1 MPRMNTRRNGRRNAA
16 VNADPVGAAP
26 AAAVP
31 VADNQGRRVDDGE
44 KEEGVGLQNL
54 FQEPVRNA
62 AGAWT
67 DAEIDQSWQSRSK
80 PVGYL
85 SASDIPP
92 GMFQGN
98 PNDAIG
104 GTGFGCYHGGSP

>member
-31 VADNQGRRVDDGE
+31 VADNQRRRVDDE
-44 KEEGVGLQNL
+44 EEEGRRTPKLVPGTS
-54 FQEPVRNA
+54 EER
-62 AGAWT
+62 GWSM
-67 DAEIDQSWQSRSK
+67 DGCGDQSWQSRSK

-104 GTGFGCYHGGSP
+104 GTGFGCYYHGGSP